1 LFTPQLLVLIHF
13 NLLFWVNASRAKNN
27 QVSVYARITV
37 NGKRANI
44 SLKRKVIVSE
54 WNSGKGMA
62 KGNKQESRLLNRYL
76 DNVKN
81 RIYEAHQ
88 ELVKEKAFICSQSIK
103 ARFLGEDNEE
113 YSLLTLI
120 DYHNTQMS
128 ESLTYGT
135 LKNYFTTQKYIKL
148 FLTKKRKTQD
158 VYLSQLTFRFLVDF
172 ENFLRAHTPEDHQK
186 KMENNTVMK
195 HIQRLRK
202 MLTLAYKMEWID
214 KDPFI
219 KFKPTYIKNEREFL
233 REDELQAIIE
243 KEFKIERLTLVK
255 DLFVFSCYT
264 GLSYIDVMNLNE
276 DNIALGIDGG
286 RWIITNRQ
294 KTNNKVKIPLLPIAK
309 ELIAKYE
316 NHIKTKKTNTLFPTI
331 SNQKLN
337 SYLKEIADLC
347 SIKKN
352 LTFHIARHTFATT
365 ITLSNGVPI
374 ETVSKLLGHTKIATT
389 QIYAKVIERKVSED
403 MMALRLKMENNKREN
418 LNNYKVRGE

>member
-1 LFTPQLLVLIHF
+1 MQSQINFTLS
-13 NLLFWVNASRAKNN
+13 FWVNATRIKNN
-27 QVSVYARITV
+27 EVSEYGRITV

-44 SLKRKVIVSE
+44 SLQRKVILSE
-54 WNSGKGMA
+54 WDSKRGRA

-76 DNVKN
+76 DQVKN
-81 RIYEAHQ
+81 RIYIAYD
-88 ELVKEKAFICSQSIK
+88 ELIKEKAFICSQSIK

-148 FLTKKRKTQD
+148 FLTKKRKIQD
-158 VYLSQLTFRFLVDF
+158 IYLSQLTYRFIVDF
-172 ENFLRAHTPEDHQK
+172 EKFLRSYTPEDHQK
-186 KMENNTVMK
+186 QMENNTVMK

-202 MLTLAYKMEWID
+202 MVTLAYKMEWIE

-233 REDELQAIIE
+233 REDELQDIIK
-243 KEFKIERLTLVK
+243 KEFSIERLTLVK
-255 DLFVFSCYT
+255 DLFIFSCYT
-264 GLSYIDVMNLNE
+264 GLSYVDVMQLNE

-294 KTNNKVKIPLLPIAK
+294 KTHNKVKIPLLPIA
-309 ELIAKYE
+309 EMLINKYKG
-316 NHIKTKKTNTLFPTI
+316 HIKTKKTRTLFPNI

-347 SIKKN
+347 RIKKN

-389 QIYAKVIERKVSED
+389 QIYAKVIERKVSND
-403 MMALRLKMENNKREN
+403 MASLRQKLNNKNETS
-418 LNNYKVRGE
+418 LKELYL

>member
-1 LFTPQLLVLIHF
+1 MQSQTTF
-13 NLLFWVNASRAKNN
+13 NLSFWVNATRVKNN
-27 QVSVYARITV
+27 LVSVFARVTV

-44 SLKRKVIVSE
+44 SLKRKVVLSE
-54 WNSGKGMA
+54 WDSNKGRA
-62 KGNKQESRLLNRYL
+62 RGNKQESRLLNRYL
-76 DNVKN
+76 DQVKN
-81 RIYEAHQ
+81 RIYQAHD
-88 ELVKEKAFICSQSIK
+88 ELVKEKAFVCAQSIK

-113 YSLLTLI
+113 YSLLTLM

-148 FLTKKRKTQD
+148 FLIKKKKTQD

-172 ENFLRAHTPEDHQK
+172 EKFLRSHVPEDHQK
-186 KMENNTVMK
+186 QMANNTVMK

-202 MLTLAYKMEWID
+202 MVTLSYKMEWID

-233 REDELQAIIE
+233 REDELQTIIE
-243 KEFKIERLTLVK
+243 KEFEIERLMLVK

-276 DNIALGIDGG
+276 DNIAIGIDGG
-286 RWIITNRQ
+286 RWIMTNRQ
-294 KTNNKVKIPLLPIAK
+294 KTHNKVKIPLLPIAEK
-309 ELIAKYE
+309 LIKKY
-316 NHIKTKKTNTLFPTI
+316 NGHIKTKKTKTLFPNI

-365 ITLSNGVPI
+365 VTLSNGVPI
-374 ETVSKLLGHTKIATT
+374 ETVSKLLGHKKIATT
-389 QIYAKVIERKVSED
+389 QIYARVIESKVSED
-403 MMALRLKMENNKREN
+403 MRKLRASLSQNNIKRTI
-418 LNNYKVRGE
+418 NN

>member
-1 LFTPQLLVLIHF
+1 MQSQTNF

-44 SLKRKVIVSE
+44 SLKRKVIISE
-54 WNSGKGMA
+54 WNSSKGMA
-62 KGNKQESRLLNRYL
+62 KGNKQESRLLNRFL

-172 ENFLRAHTPEDHQK
+172 EKFLRLYVPEDHQK

-202 MLTLAYKMEWID
+202 MVTLSYKMEWID

-233 REDELQAIIE
+233 RDDELQNIIE
-243 KEFKIERLTLVK
+243 KEFEIERLSLVK
-255 DLFVFSCYT
+255 DLFLFSCYT

-276 DNIALGIDGG
+276 DNIAIGIDGG

-294 KTNNKVKIPLLPIAK
+294 KTHNKVKIPLLPIAK
-309 ELIAKYE
+309 ELINKYE
-316 NHIKTKKTNTLFPTI
+316 GHIKTKKTKTLFPNI

-389 QIYAKVIERKVSED
+389 QIYAKVIETKVSED
-403 MMALRLKMENNKREN
+403 MQKLRKSMFIKNTSKNEIKIS
-418 LNNYKVRGE
+418 

>member
-1 LFTPQLLVLIHF
+1 MQSQINFTLS
-13 NLLFWVNASRAKNN
+13 FWVNATRIKNN
-27 QVSVYARITV
+27 EVSVYGRITV

-44 SLKRKVIVSE
+44 SLQRKVILSE
-54 WNSGKGMA
+54 WDSKRGRA

-76 DNVKN
+76 DQVKS
-81 RIYEAHQ
+81 RIYIAYD
-88 ELVKEKAFICSQSIK
+88 ELIKEKAFICSQSIK

-148 FLTKKRKTQD
+148 FLTKKRKIQD
-158 VYLSQLTFRFLVDF
+158 IYLSQLTYRFIVDF
-172 ENFLRAHTPEDHQK
+172 EKFLRSYTPEDHQK
-186 KMENNTVMK
+186 QMENNTVMK
-195 HIQRLRK
+195 HIQRMRK
-202 MLTLAYKMEWID
+202 MVTLAYKMEWIE

-233 REDELQAIIE
+233 REDELQDIIK
-243 KEFKIERLTLVK
+243 KEFSIERLTLVK
-255 DLFVFSCYT
+255 DLFIFSCYT
-264 GLSYIDVMNLNE
+264 GLSYIDVMQLNE

-294 KTNNKVKIPLLPIAK
+294 KTHNKVKIPLLPIA
-309 ELIAKYE
+309 EMLINKYKG
-316 NHIKTKKTNTLFPTI
+316 HIKTKKTKTLFPNI

-347 SIKKN
+347 RIKKN

-403 MMALRLKMENNKREN
+403 MSILRSKLSKNILKTNIS
-418 LNNYKVRGE
+418 

>member
-1 LFTPQLLVLIHF
+1 MQSQINFTLS
-13 NLLFWVNASRAKNN
+13 FWVNATRIKNN
-27 QVSVYARITV
+27 EVSVYGRITV

-44 SLKRKVIVSE
+44 SLQRKVILSE
-54 WNSGKGMA
+54 WDSKRGRA

-76 DNVKN
+76 DQVKN
-81 RIYEAHQ
+81 RIYIAYD
-88 ELVKEKAFICSQSIK
+88 ELIKEKAFICSQSIK

-148 FLTKKRKTQD
+148 FLTKKRKIQD
-158 VYLSQLTFRFLVDF
+158 IYLSQLTYRFIVDF
-172 ENFLRAHTPEDHQK
+172 EKFLRSYTPEDHQK
-186 KMENNTVMK
+186 QMENNTVMK

-202 MLTLAYKMEWID
+202 MVTLAYKMEWIE

-233 REDELQAIIE
+233 REDELQDIIE
-243 KEFKIERLTLVK
+243 KEFSIERLTLVK
-255 DLFVFSCYT
+255 DLFIFSCYT
-264 GLSYIDVMNLNE
+264 GLSYVDVMQLNE

-294 KTNNKVKIPLLPIAK
+294 KTRNKVKIPLLPIA
-309 ELIAKYE
+309 EMLINKYKG
-316 NHIKTKKTNTLFPTI
+316 HIKTKKTRTLFPNI

-347 SIKKN
+347 RIKKN

-389 QIYAKVIERKVSED
+389 QIYAKVIERKVSND
-403 MMALRLKMENNKREN
+403 MASLRQKLNNKNETS
-418 LNNYKVRGE
+418 LKELYL

>member
-1 LFTPQLLVLIHF
+1 M
-13 NLLFWVNASRAKNN
+13 
-27 QVSVYARITV
+27 YGRITV

-44 SLKRKVIVSE
+44 SLQRKVILSE
-54 WNSGKGMA
+54 WDSKRGRA

-76 DNVKN
+76 DQVKS
-81 RIYEAHQ
+81 RIYIAYD
-88 ELVKEKAFICSQSIK
+88 ELIKEKAFICSQSIK

-148 FLTKKRKTQD
+148 FLTKKRKIQD
-158 VYLSQLTFRFLVDF
+158 IYLSQLTYRFIVDF
-172 ENFLRAHTPEDHQK
+172 EKFLRSYTPEDHQK
-186 KMENNTVMK
+186 QMENNTVMK
-195 HIQRLRK
+195 HIQRMRK
-202 MLTLAYKMEWID
+202 MVTLAYKMEWIE

-233 REDELQAIIE
+233 REDELQDIIK
-243 KEFKIERLTLVK
+243 KEFSIERLTLVK
-255 DLFVFSCYT
+255 DLFIFSCYT
-264 GLSYIDVMNLNE
+264 GLSYVDVMQLNE

-294 KTNNKVKIPLLPIAK
+294 KTHNKVKIPLLPIA
-309 ELIAKYE
+309 EMLINKYKG
-316 NHIKTKKTNTLFPTI
+316 HTKTKKTRTLFPNI

-347 SIKKN
+347 RIKKN

-403 MMALRLKMENNKREN
+403 MSILRSKLSKNILKTNIS
-418 LNNYKVRGE
+418 

>member
-1 LFTPQLLVLIHF
+1 MQSQFTFTLS
-13 NLLFWVNASRAKNN
+13 FWVNGTRAKNN
-27 QVSVYARITV
+27 QASVYARVTV

-54 WNSGKGMA
+54 WSSNKGRA
-62 KGNKQESRLLNRYL
+62 KGTKQESRLLNRYL
-76 DNVKN
+76 DQVKH
-81 RIYEAHQ
+81 RIYEAHD
-88 ELVKEKAFICSQSIK
+88 ELIKEKAFLCAQSIK
-103 ARFLGEDNEE
+103 ARFLGEDNKE

-148 FLTKKRKTQD
+148 FLTKKMKTQD
-158 VYLSQLTFRFLVDF
+158 VYLSKLTFSFLVDF
-172 ENFLRAHTPEDHQK
+172 EKYIRSYVPEDHQK

-202 MLTLAYKMEWID
+202 MVTLAYKMEWID

-219 KFKPTYIKNEREFL
+219 KFKPSYIKNEREFL
-233 REDELQAIIE
+233 SADELQAIIE
-243 KEFKIERLTLVK
+243 KEFEIERLTLVK

-276 DNIALGIDGG
+276 DNIAIGIDGG

-294 KTNNKVKIPLLPIAK
+294 KTHNKVKIPLLPLA
-309 ELIAKYE
+309 EVLIEKYKD
-316 NHIKTKKTNTLFPTI
+316 HFKTKKTKTLFPNI

-337 SYLKEIADLC
+337 SYLKEIADL
-347 SIKKN
+347 SGIKKN
-352 LTFHIARHTFATT
+352 VTFHIARHTFATT

-403 MMALRLKMENNKREN
+403 MSILREQLEQKTRLPKIIKT
-418 LNNYKVRGE
+418 L

>member
-1 LFTPQLLVLIHF
+1 MQSQTNF

-27 QVSVYARITV
+27 KVSVYARITV

-135 LKNYFTTQKYIKL
+135 SKNYFTTQKYIKL
-148 FLTKKRKTQD
+148 FLTDKRKIQD
-158 VYLSQLTFRFLVDF
+158 VYLSQLTFRFVVDF
-172 ENFLRAHTPEDHQK
+172 EKFLRTHTPEDHQK
-186 KMENNTVMK
+186 KMENNTIMK
-195 HIQRLRK
+195 HIQRLCK
-202 MLTLAYKMEWID
+202 MVTLAYKMEWID

-286 RWIITNRQ
+286 KWIITNRQ
-294 KTNNKVKIPLLPIAK
+294 KTHNKVKIPLLPIAK
-309 ELIAKYE
+309 ELIYKYE
-316 NHIKTKKTNTLFPTI
+316 RHIKTKKTKTLFPNI

-347 SIKKN
+347 GIKKN

-403 MMALRLKMENNKREN
+403 MASLRNKLEKSV
-418 LNNYKVRGE
+418 YKDYKSQNQ

>member
-1 LFTPQLLVLIHF
+1 MQSQINFTLS
-13 NLLFWVNASRAKNN
+13 FWVNATRIKNN
-27 QVSVYARITV
+27 QVSVYGRITV

-44 SLKRKVIVSE
+44 SLQRKVILSE
-54 WNSGKGMA
+54 WDSRRGRA

-76 DNVKN
+76 DQVKN
-81 RIYEAHQ
+81 RVYTAYD
-88 ELVKEKAFICSQSIK
+88 ELIKEKAFICSQSIK

-148 FLTKKRKTQD
+148 FLTNKRKIQD
-158 VYLSQLTFRFLVDF
+158 IYLSQLTYRFVVDF
-172 ENFLRAHTPEDHQK
+172 EKFLRSYVPSDHQK
-186 KMENNTVMK
+186 QMENNTVMK

-202 MLTLAYKMEWID
+202 MVTLAYKMEWID

-233 REDELQAIIE
+233 REDELQKIIE
-243 KEFKIERLTLVK
+243 RKFDIERLILVK
-255 DLFVFSCYT
+255 DLFIFSCYT
-264 GLSYIDVMNLNE
+264 GLSYIDVMQLNE
-276 DNIALGIDGG
+276 DNISLGIDGG
-286 RWIITNRQ
+286 KWIITNRQ
-294 KTNNKVKIPLLPIAK
+294 KTHNKVKIPLLPIA
-309 ELIAKYE
+309 EILIKKYKG
-316 NHIKTKKTNTLFPTI
+316 HIKTKKTKTLFPNI

-337 SYLKEIADLC
+337 SYLKEIADL
-347 SIKKN
+347 SGIKKN

-389 QIYAKVIERKVSED
+389 QIYAKVIERKVSDD
-403 MMALRLKMENNKREN
+403 MASLILKLSNKNESKQKE
-418 LNNYKVRGE
+418 LYS

>member
-1 LFTPQLLVLIHF
+1 MQSQTTFTLS
-13 NLLFWVNASRAKNN
+13 FWVNATRVKNN
-27 QVSVYARITV
+27 LVSVFARVTV

-44 SLKRKVIVSE
+44 SLKRKVVLSE
-54 WNSGKGMA
+54 WDSNKGKA
-62 KGNKQESRLLNRYL
+62 RGNKQESRLLNRYL
-76 DNVKN
+76 DLVKN
-81 RIYEAHQ
+81 RIYEAHD
-88 ELVKEKAFICSQSIK
+88 ELVKEKVFICAQSIK

-113 YSLLTLI
+113 YSLLTLV

-172 ENFLRAHTPEDHQK
+172 EKFLRLYVPEDHQK

-202 MLTLAYKMEWID
+202 MVTLAYKMEWID

-219 KFKPTYIKNEREFL
+219 KFKPTYIKNERQFL
-233 REDELQAIIE
+233 RDDELQNIIK
-243 KEFKIERLTLVK
+243 KEFEIERLNFVK
-255 DLFVFSCYT
+255 DLFIFSCYT

-276 DNIALGIDGG
+276 ENIAIGIDGG

-294 KTNNKVKIPLLPIAK
+294 KTHNKVKIPLLPIAE
-309 ELIAKYE
+309 ELIKKYKG
-316 NHIKTKKTNTLFPTI
+316 HIKIKKTKTLFPNI

-347 SIKKN
+347 NIKKN

-389 QIYAKVIERKVSED
+389 QIYAKVIERKVSDD
-403 MMALRLKMENNKREN
+403 MKLLKEKFNSKQREN
-418 LNNYKVRGE
+418 KVG

>member
-1 LFTPQLLVLIHF
+1 MQSQTTFALS
-13 NLLFWVNASRAKNN
+13 FWVNATRVKNN
-27 QVSVYARITV
+27 LVSVFARVTV

-44 SLKRKVIVSE
+44 SLKRKVILSE
-54 WNSGKGMA
+54 WDSNKGRA
-62 KGNKQESRLLNRYL
+62 RGNKQESRLLNRYL
-76 DNVKN
+76 DLVKN
-81 RIYEAHQ
+81 RIYEAHD
-88 ELVKEKAFICSQSIK
+88 ELVKEKVFICAQSIK

-113 YSLLTLI
+113 YSLLTLV

-172 ENFLRAHTPEDHQK
+172 EKFLRLYVPEDHQK

-202 MLTLAYKMEWID
+202 MVTLAYKMEWID

-233 REDELQAIIE
+233 REDELQNIIE
-243 KEFKIERLTLVK
+243 KEFEIERLTLVK
-255 DLFVFSCYT
+255 DLFIFSCYT

-276 DNIALGIDGG
+276 DNIAIGIDGG
-286 RWIITNRQ
+286 RWIITSRQ
-294 KTNNKVKIPLLPIAK
+294 KTHNKVKIPVLPMAE
-309 ELIAKYE
+309 ELIEKYKG
-316 NHIKTKKTNTLFPTI
+316 HIKTKKTKTLFPNI

-347 SIKKN
+347 GIKKN

-389 QIYAKVIERKVSED
+389 QIYAKVIERKVSDD
-403 MMALRLKMENNKREN
+403 MKTLREKFEKRKLNTENQSKFI
-418 LNNYKVRGE
+418 

>member
-1 LFTPQLLVLIHF
+1 MQSQINFTLS
-13 NLLFWVNASRAKNN
+13 FWVNATRIKNN
-27 QVSVYARITV
+27 QVSVYGRITV

-44 SLKRKVIVSE
+44 SLQRKVILSE
-54 WNSGKGMA
+54 WDSKKGRA
-62 KGNKQESRLLNRYL
+62 KGNKQETRLLNRYL
-76 DNVKN
+76 DQVKN
-81 RIYEAHQ
+81 RVYVAYD
-88 ELVKEKAFICSQSIK
+88 ELIKEKAFICSQSIK

-148 FLTKKRKTQD
+148 FLLNKKAQD
-158 VYLSQLTFRFLVDF
+158 IYLSQLTFRFLVDF
-172 ENFLRAHTPEDHQK
+172 EKFLRCYTPEDHQK

-202 MLTLAYKMEWID
+202 MVTLAYKMEWID

-233 REDELQAIIE
+233 RKDELQDIVE
-243 KEFKIERLTLVK
+243 KEFNIERLTLVK
-255 DLFVFSCYT
+255 DLFIFSCYT
-264 GLSYIDVMNLNE
+264 GLSYIDVMQLNE

-286 RWIITNRQ
+286 RWIVTNRQ
-294 KTNNKVKIPLLPIAK
+294 KTHNKVKIPLLPIAE
-309 ELIAKYE
+309 ELIIKYKG
-316 NHIKTKKTNTLFPTI
+316 HIKTKKTKTLFPNI

-337 SYLKEIADLC
+337 AYLKEIADL
-347 SIKKN
+347 SGIKKN

-374 ETVSKLLGHTKIATT
+374 ETVSKLLGHSKIATT

-403 MMALRLKMENNKREN
+403 MAALKKKLIS
-418 LNNYKVRGE
+418 

>member
-1 LFTPQLLVLIHF
+1 MKSQINFTLS
-13 NLLFWVNASRAKNN
+13 FWVNATRIKNN
-27 QVSVYARITV
+27 QVSVYGRITV

-44 SLKRKVIVSE
+44 SLQRKVILSE
-54 WNSGKGMA
+54 WDSRRGRA

-76 DNVKN
+76 DQVKN
-81 RIYEAHQ
+81 RVYTAYD
-88 ELVKEKAFICSQSIK
+88 ELIKEKAFICSQSIK

-148 FLTKKRKTQD
+148 FLTNKRKIQD
-158 VYLSQLTFRFLVDF
+158 IYLSQLTYRFVVDF
-172 ENFLRAHTPEDHQK
+172 EKFLRSYVPSDHQK
-186 KMENNTVMK
+186 QMENNTVMK

-202 MLTLAYKMEWID
+202 MVTLAYKMEWID

-233 REDELQAIIE
+233 REDELQKIIE
-243 KEFKIERLTLVK
+243 RKFDIERLILVK
-255 DLFVFSCYT
+255 DLFIFSCYT
-264 GLSYIDVMNLNE
+264 GLSYIDVMQLNE
-276 DNIALGIDGG
+276 DNISLGIDGG
-286 RWIITNRQ
+286 KWIITNRQ
-294 KTNNKVKIPLLPIAK
+294 KTHNKVKIPLLPIA
-309 ELIAKYE
+309 EILIKKYKG
-316 NHIKTKKTNTLFPTI
+316 HIKTKKTKTLFPNI

-337 SYLKEIADLC
+337 SYLKEIADL
-347 SIKKN
+347 SGIKKN

-389 QIYAKVIERKVSED
+389 QIYAKVIERKVSDD
-403 MMALRLKMENNKREN
+403 MASLRSKLEKTTYRSKNIEIGR
-418 LNNYKVRGE
+418 

>member
-1 LFTPQLLVLIHF
+1 MQSQTTFSLS
-13 NLLFWVNASRAKNN
+13 FWVNATRTKNN
-27 QVSVYARITV
+27 QVSVYGRITV

-44 SLKRKVIVSE
+44 SLKRKVVLAE
-54 WNSGKGMA
+54 WDSNKGKARGT
-62 KGNKQESRLLNRYL
+62 KQESRLLNRYL
-76 DNVKN
+76 DLVKN
-81 RIYEAHQ
+81 RIHEAHD
-88 ELVKEKAFICSQSIK
+88 ELVKEKAFICAQSIK

-113 YSLLTLI
+113 YSLLTLV

-128 ESLTYGT
+128 ESLSYGT

-148 FLTKKRKTQD
+148 FLTKKKIQD
-158 VYLSQLTFRFLVDF
+158 IYLTQLTFRFLVDF
-172 ENFLRAHTPEDHQK
+172 EKFLRSYVPEDHQK
-186 KMENNTVMK
+186 QMENNTVMK

-202 MLTLAYKMEWID
+202 MVTLAYKMEWID

-233 REDELQAIIE
+233 SEDELQTIIE
-243 KEFKIERLTLVK
+243 KEFEIKRLELVK

-264 GLSYIDVMNLNE
+264 GLSYIDVMNLYE
-276 DNIALGIDGG
+276 DNIAIGIDGG
-286 RWIITNRQ
+286 RWIITSRQ
-294 KTNNKVKIPLLPIAK
+294 KTHNKVKIPILPIAE
-309 ELIAKYE
+309 ELINKYE
-316 NHIKTKKTNTLFPTI
+316 RHIKAKKTKTLFPNI

-347 SIKKN
+347 KIKKN

-374 ETVSKLLGHTKIATT
+374 ETVSKLLGHSKIVTT

-403 MMALRLKMENNKREN
+403 MKDLKLILKKEINKSENKII
-418 LNNYKVRGE
+418 NY

>member
-1 LFTPQLLVLIHF
+1 MQLQTTFTLS
-13 NLLFWVNASRAKNN
+13 FWVNATRIKND
-27 QVSVYARITV
+27 QVSVFARVTV
-37 NGKRANI
+37 NGKRENI
-44 SLKRKVIVSE
+44 SLQRKVILKE
-54 WNSGKGMA
+54 WDSNKGRA
-62 KGNKQESRLLNRYL
+62 RGNKQESRLLNRYL
-76 DNVKN
+76 DQVKN
-81 RIYEAHQ
+81 RIYEAHD
-88 ELVKEKAFICSQSIK
+88 ELVKEKAFICAQSIK

-113 YSLLTLI
+113 YSLLTLV

-148 FLTKKRKTQD
+148 FLVKKRKTQD

-172 ENFLRAHTPEDHQK
+172 EKFLRSHVPEDHQK

-202 MLTLAYKMEWID
+202 MVTLAYKMEWID

-219 KFKPTYIKNEREFL
+219 KFKPIYIKNEREFL
-233 REDELQAIIE
+233 REDELQTIIE
-243 KEFKIERLTLVK
+243 KEFDIKRLELVK

-276 DNIALGIDGG
+276 DNITFGIDGG
-286 RWIITNRQ
+286 KWIITNRQ
-294 KTNNKVKIPLLPIAK
+294 KTHNKVKIPLLPVAE
-309 ELIAKYE
+309 ELIDKYQG
-316 NHIKTKKTNTLFPTI
+316 HIKTKKTKTLFPNI

-337 SYLKEIADLC
+337 AYLKEIADLC
-347 SIKKN
+347 KIKKN

-365 ITLSNGVPI
+365 VTLSNGVPI

-389 QIYAKVIERKVSED
+389 QIYARVIERKVSED
-403 MMALRLKMENNKREN
+403 INILKEKLNNK
-418 LNNYKVRGE
+418 LNDKNGKQVQTS

>member
-1 LFTPQLLVLIHF
+1 MQPQTNF

-44 SLKRKVIVSE
+44 SLKRKVTVSE

-135 LKNYFTTQKYIKL
+135 LKNYFTTQKYIKM
-148 FLTKKRKTQD
+148 FLISKRKTQD
-158 VYLSQLTFRFLVDF
+158 IYLSQLKFGFLVDF
-172 ENFLRAHTPEDHQK
+172 EKFLRTHIPKDHQK

-202 MLTLAYKMEWID
+202 MVTLAYKMEWID

-219 KFKPTYIKNEREFL
+219 KFKPAYIKNEREFL

-243 KEFKIERLTLVK
+243 KVFEIERLTLVK
-255 DLFVFSCYT
+255 DLFIFSCYT
-264 GLSYIDVMNLNE
+264 GLSYIDVMNLNQ

-286 RWIITNRQ
+286 KWIITNRQ
-294 KTNNKVKIPLLPIAK
+294 KTHNKVKIPLLPIAK
-309 ELIAKYE
+309 ELINKYE
-316 NHIKTKKTNTLFPTI
+316 GHIKTKKTKTLFPNI

-347 SIKKN
+347 GIKKN

-365 ITLSNGVPI
+365 ITLSNGVHI

-403 MMALRLKMENNKREN
+403 MALLREKIKPILIN
-418 LNNYKVRGE
+418 PINSKVNSNF

>member
-1 LFTPQLLVLIHF
+1 MQSQINFTLS
-13 NLLFWVNASRAKNN
+13 FWVNATRIKNN
-27 QVSVYARITV
+27 QVSVYGRITV

-44 SLKRKVIVSE
+44 SLQRKVILSE
-54 WNSGKGMA
+54 WDSKKGRA
-62 KGNKQESRLLNRYL
+62 KGNKQETRLLNRYL
-76 DNVKN
+76 DQVKN
-81 RIYEAHQ
+81 RVYVAYD
-88 ELVKEKAFICSQSIK
+88 ELIKEKAFICSQSIK

-148 FLTKKRKTQD
+148 FLLNKKAQD
-158 VYLSQLTFRFLVDF
+158 IYLSQLTFRFLVDF
-172 ENFLRAHTPEDHQK
+172 EKFLRCYTPEDHQK

-202 MLTLAYKMEWID
+202 MVTLAYKMEWID

-233 REDELQAIIE
+233 REDELQDIIE
-243 KEFKIERLTLVK
+243 KELSIERLTLVK
-255 DLFVFSCYT
+255 DLFIFSCYT
-264 GLSYIDVMNLNE
+264 GLSYIDVMQLNE

-294 KTNNKVKIPLLPIAK
+294 KTHNKVKIPLLPIAE
-309 ELIAKYE
+309 ELIIKYKG
-316 NHIKTKKTNTLFPTI
+316 HIKTKKTKTLFPNI

-337 SYLKEIADLC
+337 AYLKEIADL
-347 SIKKN
+347 SGIKKN

-374 ETVSKLLGHTKIATT
+374 ETVSKLLGHSKIATT

-403 MMALRLKMENNKREN
+403 IAALKKKLIS
-418 LNNYKVRGE
+418 

>member
-1 LFTPQLLVLIHF
+1 MQSQINFTLS
-13 NLLFWVNASRAKNN
+13 FWVNATRIKNN
-27 QVSVYARITV
+27 QVSVYGRITV

-44 SLKRKVIVSE
+44 SLQRKIILSE
-54 WNSGKGMA
+54 WDSRRGRA

-76 DNVKN
+76 DQVKN
-81 RIYEAHQ
+81 RVYTAYD
-88 ELVKEKAFICSQSIK
+88 ELIKEKAFICSQSIK

-148 FLTKKRKTQD
+148 FLTNKRKIQD
-158 VYLSQLTFRFLVDF
+158 IYLSQLTYRFVVDF
-172 ENFLRAHTPEDHQK
+172 EKFLRSYVPSDHQK
-186 KMENNTVMK
+186 QMENNTVMK

-202 MLTLAYKMEWID
+202 MVTLAYKMEWID

-233 REDELQAIIE
+233 REDELQKIIE
-243 KEFKIERLTLVK
+243 RKFDIERLILVK
-255 DLFVFSCYT
+255 DLFIFSCYT
-264 GLSYIDVMNLNE
+264 GLSYIDVMQLNE
-276 DNIALGIDGG
+276 DNISLGIDGG
-286 RWIITNRQ
+286 KWIITNRQ
-294 KTNNKVKIPLLPIAK
+294 KTHNKVKIPLLPIA
-309 ELIAKYE
+309 EILIKKYKG
-316 NHIKTKKTNTLFPTI
+316 HIKTKKTKTLFPNI

-337 SYLKEIADLC
+337 SYLKEIADL
-347 SIKKN
+347 SGIKKN

-389 QIYAKVIERKVSED
+389 QIYAKVIERKVSDD
-403 MMALRLKMENNKREN
+403 MASLRSKLEKTTYRSKNIEIGR
-418 LNNYKVRGE
+418 